1 MKDSALFWLESHWM
15 AHLLRGTEAV
25 GPPSGMPADAPIS
38 EPALSGAPFSMGLSL
53 RCSSFSRPFAFACA
67 TTTAFLVVGSVG
79 LALGLAG
86 AAAAGAAAAGDVATP
101 GAAAEKGKRVGS
113 RRHALWPWSWPWFL
127 VTTGSCGVE

>member
-1 MKDSALFWLESHWM
+1 MKDSALWLESHWM

-86 AAAAGAAAAGDVATP
+86 AAAAGAAAAAGDVATP
-101 GAAAEKGKRVGS
+101 GAAAEKGKR
-113 RRHALWPWSWPWFL
+113 ALWPWSWPWFL
-127 VTTGSCGVE
+127 VATGSCCGVE